1 MSSSKGCPQTLDQT
15 SFPKKDQRPGEL
27 KTKRAPERALNTSAF
42 LRGQVAGCG
51 TSRTDN
57 HSLSVGSACRREF
70 NMPSKLEPPTSKP
83 ETHFCMH
90 PLLSLL
96 QLGTTISQHSPN
108 IHPPSLPARSLSLRK
123 LSPEGSLTEAS
134 KSD

>member
-1 MSSSKGCPQTLDQT
+1 MLSSKGCPQTLDQT

-27 KTKRAPERALNTSAF
+27 KTKRAPKRALNTSAF

-70 NMPSKLEPPTSKP
+70 NVPSKVETPNKQARDPRLHAYSSYIAATREDNLIPPASTP
-83 ETHFCMH
+83 
-90 PLLSLL
+90 
-96 QLGTTISQHSPN
+96 
-108 IHPPSLPARSLSLRK
+108 LPARSLSLRK
-123 LSPEGSLTEAS
+123 LSPEGSTTEAS